1 MYFKP
6 SYSQYKKCPKYLNYP
21 TTKINRKEIGYLCDD
36 GKFFALG
43 ESERLLYRNCEHE
56 CRDKESRI

>member
-1 MYFKP
+1 MNAKIFK
-6 SYSQYKKCPKYLNYP
+6 
-21 TTKINRKEIGYLCDD
+21 GDD

-56 CRDKESRI
+56 CRDKESRIWAENGLGPCGGHIAEIY